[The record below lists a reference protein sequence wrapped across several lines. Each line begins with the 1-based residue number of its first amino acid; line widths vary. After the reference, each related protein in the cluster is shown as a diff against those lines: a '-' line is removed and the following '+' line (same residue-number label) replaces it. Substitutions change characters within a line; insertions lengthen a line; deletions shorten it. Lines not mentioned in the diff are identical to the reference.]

1 MAGSLFDEKSLD
13 LESFG
18 AARSKKTSVSKRCFS
33 YNNFFSQNF
42 HFTKN

>member
-18 AARSKKTSVSKRCFS
+18 AARSKKTSVSQNIYILS
-33 YNNFFSQNF
+33 TFSQ
-42 HFTKN
+42 TISILLKN